1 MKFRNGFVTN
11 SSSSSFV
18 CQICGRT
25 NSGFECD
32 PDDLG
37 FVVCKN
43 NHVFCKRHIINI
55 PYGRSY
61 WDIVQSWTDYGY
73 NLPTEYCPI
82 CQMEF
87 FTDDDYVEYMKKQ
100 GLYKDEIF
108 KQIKQNF
115 KSYEEFKAYLKE

>member
-18 CQICGRT
+18 CQICGES
-25 NSGFECD
+25 NSGFDSD
-32 PDDLG
+32 PADLG

-43 NHVFCKRHIINI
+43 HHVFCDRHIINI
-55 PYGRSY
+55 PYGERY
-61 WDIVQSWTDYGY
+61 WEIAEKESSYGY
-73 NLPTEYCPI
+73 NLPEEYCPI

-87 FTDDDYVEYMKKQ
+87 LADDDYIEYMKKQ
-100 GLYKDEIF
+100 GFYKDEIF